1 MKKNIAAVLLSVF
14 LLTGCWD
21 QKELADI
28 TVVTGMAVDK
38 GIDDKYRLSVEGINA
53 TELNNRTAGG
63 NAPSIVY
70 GKEGNSLSE
79 LTRQMNEG
87 ISRNLLYS
95 HMRTLFIAEEVA
107 EAGMLEFLDYL
118 ERNREMRD
126 DFNIVIVKDAKAE
139 DVLKIT
145 YQFQKSTSLK
155 FHTQLNTMVETW
167 GGDPDVRLNDVIS
180 AWTSPGREP
189 VMAAVSIQGDPEKG
203 SSVDN
208 MKKVTPDALAV
219 LDSLAM
225 FKGGKLKGYLSLED
239 ARNYLWTQDKIKHTS
254 LTVSCGKNQYIDIRI
269 YNTTTKTDA
278 RMVDGKAKVLVEIR
292 GESFLEGT
300 QCPAS
305 VDKVSTYEDF
315 EEKTEK
321 HIEKI
326 VSETIKKVQENEK
339 IDIFGFGDVVR
350 RKDYKNFKSIQG
362 NWDPYF
368 AEADVEVRALIK
380 MRRTGIRTKSFLSE
394 TN

>member
-1 MKKNIAAVLLSVF
+1 VKKKFAVILLSAF

-21 QKELADI
+21 QKELAEI

-38 GIDDKYRLSVEGINA
+38 GEDHKYRLSVEGINA

-79 LTRQMNEG
+79 LIRQMNEG
-87 ISRNLLYS
+87 ISRNLIYS
-95 HMRTLFIAEEVA
+95 HMRILFISEEVA
-107 EAGMLEFLDYL
+107 EKGMLDFLDFL

-126 DFNIVIVKDAKAE
+126 DFNIVLVKDAKAA
-139 DVLKIT
+139 DVLKVT

-155 FHTQLNTMVETW
+155 FHTQLSTMVETW
-167 GGDPDVRLNDVIS
+167 GGDPDVRLNDLIS

-203 SSVDN
+203 TSVDN

-219 LDSLAM
+219 LDSLAI
-225 FKGGKLKGYLSLED
+225 FKGGNLKGFLSLED
-239 ARNYLWTQDKIKHTS
+239 ARNYLWTQDKIKQTS
-254 LTVSCGKNQYIDIRI
+254 VTVRCGKNRYIDIRI

-278 RMVDGKAKVLVEIR
+278 RMVDGKAKVTIEIR

-300 QCPAS
+300 QCPAPA
-305 VDKVSTYEDF
+305 DKISTYQEF
-315 EEKTEK
+315 EEKTES
-321 HIEKI
+321 HIERI
-326 VSETIKKVQENEK
+326 VSKTISKVQENDK
-339 IDIFGFGDVVR
+339 VDIFGFGDVVR
-350 RKDYKNFKSIQG
+350 RKDYKNFKAIEG
-362 NWDPYF
+362 NWDQYF
-368 AEADVEVRALIK
+368 AEADIEVRALIK